1 MVAAFRHF
9 DNRDGFPL
17 LHDHCLILNRV
28 QRRGDNGRPVRGAP
42 GNDAGPAP
50 GDGDGRGRT
59 PSSSTGPP
67 ALPRAP
73 PHRRWRTARTTMR
86 ATVPGVDAARAGVG
100 STGPPPT

>member
-1 MVAAFRHF
+1 MVEAFRHF
-9 DNRDGFPL
+9 DNRDGLPL

-42 GNDAGPAP
+42 GSDAGPAP

-67 ALPRAP
+67 PAAGASRTSWRASP
-73 PHRRWRTARTTMR
+73 ACT
-86 ATVPGVDAARAGVG
+86 
-100 STGPPPT
+100 